1 MDGGAL
7 RKGSRDGNER
17 PQKTQEETP
26 LDMKEE
32 QTNER
37 ILWIWTK
44 ALWGNGIKKRWG
56 RH

>member
-17 PQKTQEETP
+17 PKKTQEETP

>member
-7 RKGSRDGNER
+7 RKGSQDGNER
-17 PQKTQEETP
+17 PKKTQEETP

-44 ALWGNGIKKRWG
+44 ACLIP
-56 RH
+56 HLIDP